1 MNEPHYPERRAQPA
15 LTEDRVALMIE
26 ESISESMTRHEAR
39 MVALIKNEFNTLG
52 DKFTQDFKNA
62 FPGGDPHGHRIA
74 HEKQIKDATRWDAL
88 KADFISKAFTTGLM
102 AALFFVLAAAWESV
116 KSEVKK

>member
-1 MNEPHYPERRAQPA
+1 MTDSRPERRNSPQP

-52 DKFTQDFKNA
+52 DKFTNDFKNA
-62 FPGGDPHGHRIA
+62 FPGGDPHGHRLA

-102 AALFFVLAAAWESV
+102 AALFFALAAVWESV